1 MSKLE
6 IVANTIT
13 HRRESRHDYDLETTY
28 VSVLHKDSGRWVG
41 IHAHN
46 QSPKVCWRIEYY
58 EADKTPELTED
69 VRNNIPNSY
78 RAFKEWVEEET
89 A

>member
-1 MSKLE
+1 MDKLE
-6 IVANTIT
+6 ILATTVD
-13 HRRESRHDYDLETTY
+13 HRHESRHDYDLQTTD
-28 VSVLHKDSGRWVG
+28 VTVLHKDSGRWIG
-41 IHAHN
+41 IYAHN
-46 QSPKVCWRIEYY
+46 QGTKVCWRIDYY
-58 EADKTPELTED
+58 DADKTPELTED